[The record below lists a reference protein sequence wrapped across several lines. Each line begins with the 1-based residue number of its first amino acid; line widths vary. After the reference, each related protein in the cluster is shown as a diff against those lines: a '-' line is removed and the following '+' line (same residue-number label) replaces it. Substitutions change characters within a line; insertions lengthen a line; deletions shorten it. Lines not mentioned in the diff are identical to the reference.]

1 MDISQPEVGEI
12 WPVLSEAEKK
22 LRSIIE
28 IELTGMFGG
37 RWMEELERV
46 NQEYKKNKRTFIDF
60 DKVNINLA
68 VNKKKYKER
77 ASDNKMCIRDRG
89 GYAAPAFM

>member
-1 MDISQPEVGEI
+1 
-12 WPVLSEAEKK
+12 
-22 LRSIIE
+22 
-28 IELTGMFGG
+28 MFGG

-68 VNKKKYKER
+68 VNKK
-77 ASDNKMCIRDRG
+77 SIRKG
-89 GYAAPAFM
+89 QAIIS